1 MFGGIL
7 NDKNATQ
14 PAKVENDTS
23 TSIQTTV
30 PVTPISAAGNAAEIS
45 NKRAAPD
52 AEEDEDLKRQK
63 LTQETVTNVLSEA
76 VGNAVKQIPASGTV
90 ASPKISIQPPSPS
103 RTSSPRKTGSP
114 KKAMSPV
121 KAQSPTKAMSP
132 TKAQSPKKAMSPTK
146 AQSPKKAMSPTR
158 AQSPKKAMSPEKAL
172 SPKAQSPKKVMSP
185 KKLSSPKKTVAPLS
199 SEPVPV
205 LMGDYKVDYG
215 VASWKGLWGFEEESF
230 KSGQTSSFTFKSR
243 SSAGAVSLNGPINGL
258 YDGFFMFR
266 VPKGVP
272 QRIEERG
279 LQLTFTKQDNDPNTY
294 SVIGKGTNR
303 FGAFILQGKLCGS
316 ELKVTKEY
324 TS

>member
-114 KKAMSPV
+114 KESHVPS
-121 KAQSPTKAMSP
+121 QS
-132 TKAQSPKKAMSPTK
+132 
-146 AQSPKKAMSPTR
+146 
-158 AQSPKKAMSPEKAL
+158 
-172 SPKAQSPKKVMSP
+172 
-185 KKLSSPKKTVAPLS
+185 TVANKS
-199 SEPVPV
+199 H
-205 LMGDYKVDYG
+205 
-215 VASWKGLWGFEEESF
+215 VANQSTVSKESHVAN
-230 KSGQTSSFTFKSR
+230 Q
-243 SSAGAVSLNGPINGL
+243 GAVSKES
-258 YDGFFMFR
+258 D
-266 VPKGVP
+266 VPNQGTIAQESHVTGEGAVP
-272 QRIEERG
+272 ESTI
-279 LQLTFTKQDNDPNTY
+279 
-294 SVIGKGTNR
+294 
-303 FGAFILQGKLCGS
+303 A
-316 ELKVTKEY
+316 KEGY
-324 TS
+324 VS